1 MSSGVLLVYIG
12 ITLSDCPSVHMSC
25 NPNSSLMDEPI
36 LMKLYTVYELK
47 MCITESGWILLQER
61 WLVLWKLG

>member
-36 LMKLYTVYELK
+36 LMKLYTVQSPGGYYCK
-47 MCITESGWILLQER
+47 R
-61 WLVLWKLG
+61 DD